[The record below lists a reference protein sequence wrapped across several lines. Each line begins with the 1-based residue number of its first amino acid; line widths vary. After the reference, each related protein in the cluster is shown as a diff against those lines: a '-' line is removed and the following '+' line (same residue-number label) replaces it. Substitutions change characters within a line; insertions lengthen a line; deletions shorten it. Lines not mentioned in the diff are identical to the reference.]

1 MNDIIPILVFVLIA
15 GLSVYQSY
23 MKNQR
28 KRVGK
33 MSPRKPAEQYASEGG
48 EEVVLVRRQ
57 RVSGPDKE
65 SVYVSGRTVPGEKK
79 MRKMP
84 EQSSRKIQSVDGHNK
99 KIRLDS
105 PSDARRAFIYSEI
118 FNRKY
123 E

>member
-1 MNDIIPILVFVLIA
+1 MSDIIPILVFVLIA

-33 MSPRKPAEQYASEGG
+33 MYPRKPAEQHVPEGG
-48 EEVVLVRRQ
+48 EEAVPFQGQ
-57 RVSGPDKE
+57 RVSGPGRE
-65 SVYVSGRTVPGEKK
+65 SIISDRTVPGETK

-84 EQSSRKIQSVDGHNK
+84 ERPSRKIQSMDDHK
-99 KIRLDS
+99 RIRLNS

>member
-1 MNDIIPILVFVLIA
+1 MSDIIPILVFVLIA

-33 MSPRKPAEQYASEGG
+33 MSPRKPAEQHVPEGG
-48 EEVVLVRRQ
+48 EEVVLVRGQ
-57 RVSGPDKE
+57 RVSGSDKE
-65 SVYVSGRTVPGEKK
+65 SVALGPTVPGEKK

-84 EQSSRKIQSVDGHNK
+84 ERPSREIQSVDDHK